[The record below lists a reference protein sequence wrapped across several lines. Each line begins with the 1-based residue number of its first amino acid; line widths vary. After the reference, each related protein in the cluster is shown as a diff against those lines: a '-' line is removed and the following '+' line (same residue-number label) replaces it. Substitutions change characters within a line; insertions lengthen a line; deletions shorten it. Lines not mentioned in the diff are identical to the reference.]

1 MPTPVEISL
10 ARRSALH
17 HERVE
22 RLGGFFR
29 GRPWSMSER
38 NVIVE
43 IEQPDSVR
51 QWDFF
56 ILIAGL
62 SVPVTIMSANGRKW
76 LAVRG
81 MPCASLGL
89 PELPP

>member
-1 MPTPVEISL
+1 
-10 ARRSALH
+10 
-17 HERVE
+17 
-22 RLGGFFR
+22 
-29 GRPWSMSER
+29 MSER

-43 IEQPDSVR
+43 IEQHDSVR

-56 ILIAGL
+56 MLIAGVP
-62 SVPVTIMSANGRKW
+62 VPVTVKSANGRKW